1 MTDQDQ
7 IREMQAV
14 WAELDGDHDA
24 EGVSRLFTEDGRYIS
39 GRGEFVG
46 RESIRKSID
55 DRTAANP
62 DRHVTH
68 IFGPGIITVNGDT
81 AESRY
86 EYVAYGR
93 VGEDAWQIMSIG
105 RFQNRLVRHGDGWL
119 FSELHNRAI
128 RSGRVGI
135 PRS

>member
-1 MTDQDQ
+1 MSDQDQ
-7 IREMQAV
+7 IREMQAL

-24 EGVSRLFTEDGRYIS
+24 EGVSKLFTPDGRYIS

-46 RESIRKSID
+46 REAIRKSIE

-68 IFGPGIITVNGDT
+68 IFGPGIIRVTGDT

-105 RFQNRLVRHGDGWL
+105 RFQNRLVRNGDEWL
-119 FSELHNRAI
+119 FSVLHNRAV
-128 RSGRVGI
+128 RSGGIGI
-135 PRS
+135 PKT